1 MEDRG
6 EVRNPLVIES
16 LRHLM
21 MSRIVDFPVRCVS
34 FRPCGICICK
44 RMQEEEEEEEEED
57 I

>member
-44 RMQEEEEEEEEED
+44 RMQEEEEEEEED